1 MSYLEISIILYSLRI
16 TGLGF
21 FSLHS
26 LTAYLSTLN
35 CPPIIIK
42 AKMPPNTSKKNITRE
57 ERKDTNT
64 QIIDL
69 NAHMFIDSVEKT
81 NLRSDFL
88 LNFTITLKVYIF

>member
-1 MSYLEISIILYSLRI
+1 M
-16 TGLGF
+16 
-21 FSLHS
+21 HS

-42 AKMPPNTSKKNITRE
+42 AKMPPNTSKNITRE

-69 NAHMFIDSVEKT
+69 NAHMVIESVEKT
-81 NLRSDFL
+81 NLRSGFL